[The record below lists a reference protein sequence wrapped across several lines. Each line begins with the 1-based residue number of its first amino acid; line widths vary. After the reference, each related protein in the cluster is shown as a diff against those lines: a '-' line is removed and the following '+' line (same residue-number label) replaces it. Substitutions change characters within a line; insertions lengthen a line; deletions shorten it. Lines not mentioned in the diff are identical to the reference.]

1 MKYTVPMYSFGVPN
15 FFSLCFSLVPFS
27 PINGPSLNI
36 GQQFNLVSMLD
47 WIRSM
52 LWLYDV
58 ISGGHPAVRLGQMTF
73 KIHTVWPT
81 SKHPTLFT
89 TTLSS
94 SLGIFTIEILIV
106 GKCCRHLWV
115 LSPVFNTIPWLW
127 YKCYSSLLY
136 LERITP
142 HHSKDST
149 CLMHRQRR
157 QWFR

>member
-1 MKYTVPMYSFGVPN
+1 MYNEIHCAYTCTALEYQTFFLF
-15 FFSLCFSLVPFS
+15 FFSVVPFS

-94 SLGIFTIEILIV
+94 SLGIFTLEILIV

-115 LSPVFNTIPWLW
+115 LSPVFI
-127 YKCYSSLLY
+127 LY
-136 LERITP
+136 LDCSVFVVIQVLHLPSLFGTDYPR
-142 HHSKDST
+142 SF
-149 CLMHRQRR
+149 QG
-157 QWFR
+157 

>member
-1 MKYTVPMYSFGVPN
+1 MYNEIHCAYTCTALEYQTFFLF
-15 FFSLCFSLVPFS
+15 FFSVVPFS

-89 TTLSS
+89 NTLSS
-94 SLGIFTIEILIV
+94 SLGIFTWEILIV

-115 LSPVFNTIPWLW
+115 LSPVFNTIPWPFCFCCDTSVTSPFFIWNGLPQIIP
-127 YKCYSSLLY
+127 
-136 LERITP
+136 RIV
-142 HHSKDST
+142 HV
-149 CLMHRQRR
+149 
-157 QWFR
+157 

>member
-27 PINGPSLNI
+27 LINGPSLNI

-94 SLGIFTIEILIV
+94 SLGIFTWEILIV

-115 LSPVFNTIPWLW
+115 LSPVFNVLFLLW

-142 HHSKDST
+142 DHSKDST

>member
-1 MKYTVPMYSFGVPN
+1 MYRMKYTVPMYSFGVPN

-89 TTLSS
+89 NTLSS
-94 SLGIFTIEILIV
+94 SLGIFTLEILIV

-115 LSPVFNTIPWLW
+115 LSPVFI
-127 YKCYSSLLY
+127 LY
-136 LERITP
+136 LDCSVFVVIQVLQLPSLFGTDYPR
-142 HHSKDST
+142 SF
-149 CLMHRQRR
+149 QG
-157 QWFR
+157 

>member
-52 LWLYDV
+52 LCLYDV

-94 SLGIFTIEILIV
+94 SLGIFTWEILIV

-115 LSPVFNTIPWLW
+115 LSPVLI
-127 YKCYSSLLY
+127 LY
-136 LERITP
+136 LDCSVFVVIQVLQLPSLFGTDYPR
-142 HHSKDST
+142 SF
-149 CLMHRQRR
+149 QG
-157 QWFR
+157 

>member
-1 MKYTVPMYSFGVPN
+1 MYGFGVPN
-15 FFSLCFSLVPFS
+15 FFSLCFSVVPFS

-94 SLGIFTIEILIV
+94 SLGIFTLEILIV

-115 LSPVFNTIPWLW
+115 LSPVFI
-127 YKCYSSLLY
+127 LY
-136 LERITP
+136 LDCSVFVVIQVLQLPSLFGTDYP
-142 HHSKDST
+142 TSF
-149 CLMHRQRR
+149 QG
-157 QWFR
+157 